1 MAKITYM
8 LKGVILVMVLALG
21 SCTKWNYHDGGLSDG
36 VHDCSMWEYF
46 HTQPHDWDSTMIM
59 IEHAGLK
66 ELFEGR
72 GEHEQI
78 TFFGVTNLSILNYM
92 LQNGYKRVIDI
103 PVEDCKNILC
113 KLIVPKRLMV
123 NDIPRGQI
131 VANTGEKVDGMET
144 QTLRGS
150 VFMWTHQ
157 EPYMQI
163 EEAGEVSLYI
173 RTNSGLVSFRV
184 VSTDI
189 QTNNGVVQAMG
200 YAFDLN
206 KI

>member
-1 MAKITYM
+1 
-8 LKGVILVMVLALG
+8 
-21 SCTKWNYHDGGLSDG
+21 
-36 VHDCSMWEYF
+36 
-46 HTQPHDWDSTMIM
+46 
-59 IEHAGLK
+59 
-66 ELFEGR
+66 
-72 GEHEQI
+72 
-78 TFFGVTNLSILNYM
+78 M

-131 VANTGEKVDGMET
+131 VANTGEKVDGMEA

-173 RTNSGLVSFRV
+173 RTNSGSVSFRV

>member
-1 MAKITYM
+1 M
-8 LKGVILVMVLALG
+8 
-21 SCTKWNYHDGGLSDG
+21 
-36 VHDCSMWEYF
+36 
-46 HTQPHDWDSTMIM
+46 
-59 IEHAGLK
+59 
-66 ELFEGR
+66 
-72 GEHEQI
+72 
-78 TFFGVTNLSILNYM
+78 
-92 LQNGYKRVIDI
+92 IDI

-173 RTNSGLVSFRV
+173 RTNSGSVSFRV